1 MPYFHRMAE
10 LTLTAKGQITIK
22 KSLLEGLGARPGDKL
37 RVDVRPDGG
46 LVIPPVRR
54 RKVAWADLAGRM
66 IPPTGVSLTIEE
78 MNEAIADA
86 GAAAGMAGLNRR

>member
-1 MPYFHRMAE
+1 MTT
-10 LTLTAKGQITIK
+10 LTITAKGQVTIK
-22 KSLLEGLGARPGDKL
+22 KTLLDGLGAQPGDRL
-37 RVDVRPDGG
+37 RIEVRPDGG
-46 LVIPPVRR
+46 LVIPPIRK

-66 IPPTGVSLTIEE
+66 VPPTGVSLTIEE